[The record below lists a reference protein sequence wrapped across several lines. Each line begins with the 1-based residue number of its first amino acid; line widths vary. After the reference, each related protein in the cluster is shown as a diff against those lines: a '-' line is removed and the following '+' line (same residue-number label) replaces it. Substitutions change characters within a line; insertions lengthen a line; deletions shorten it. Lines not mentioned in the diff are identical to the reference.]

1 MRRAIYYWKYAAAS
15 LIILT
20 VMIVSSCASI
30 PKDTVLLSKEVG
42 KGIAENQRAYISLFN
57 RYFNQKKK
65 LIDQAI
71 IDKYIPSYLANIR
84 IELEEAGKDPSSFT
98 AVMIK
103 DVISDVIKKR
113 DEMQAELEKTRIM
126 LIERISA
133 DHELLLQAN
142 ATITGLLQSAV
153 DVKEATSALGETL
166 VKPIKSGFDF
176 EEFEKIFDD
185 YLDKGAGAV
194 GEVGK
199 LSEKVKSLF
208 KKGGKSS

>member
-1 MRRAIYYWKYAAAS
+1 MRKVLHYWKYAAVS

-20 VMIVSSCASI
+20 LMIVSSCASI

-42 KGIAENQRAYISLFN
+42 KGISENQRAYISLFN
-57 RYFNQKKK
+57 RYFDQKKT

-71 IDKYIPSYLANIR
+71 IEKYIPLYIANIR
-84 IELEEAGKDPSSFT
+84 KGLEEAGQDPNSLST
-98 AVMIK
+98 EKLK
-103 DVISDVIKKR
+103 DVITDVIEKR

-166 VKPIKSGFDF
+166 VKPFKSDFDF
-176 EEFEKIFDD
+176 AEFEKIFDD
-185 YLDKGAGAV
+185 YLEKGAGVV

-199 LSEKVKSLF
+199 LSEKVKLLF
-208 KKGGKSS
+208 KKGGE